1 MFSYRLAA
9 TLAAPLLLAACAGTP
24 AKTDKA
30 AAATAAVDETEI
42 GTLYTRLGEAVKR
55 YEGSA
60 DLAAAGERERAA
72 REGNAAL
79 DDLRAAA
86 LRCQQLPGCEE
97 ERFLSAFDGLLR
109 RDAPVT
115 AGGEAEQGRGD
126 DVPEAAGEG
135 SPLVAD
141 LPETARSITLLK
153 GRPLADMI
161 AVNEP
166 VKAALEEWLTQY
178 RPNLIQSY
186 VNYQYMRQLMWPEY
200 QKAGLP
206 EALLFGFIAKE
217 SGGKVH
223 AVSRS
228 GASGPLQFMYATGL
242 RFGLST
248 ENGFD
253 QRFDPALSARA
264 NAAYLNEQLRIFN
277 NDLELV
283 LAAYNG
289 GEGRVGRLAGGG
301 RGRFWDSSVYAALA
315 PETRE
320 YVPMV
325 LAAAWLF
332 MHPERYNLTF
342 PKIDTKLGS
351 VVLPRS
357 MSLAELSI
365 CFGQEGG
372 SHDGWFR
379 ALRNL
384 NPAYDHQA
392 ALTPGTRL
400 QVPAVLE
407 AAFPRTCAQGQ
418 WQALAAELHAANIPL
433 VAAAPS
439 PAARA
444 RGTAGRRSYTVRK
457 GDTLAAI
464 ARRHSCTE
472 VREIASLNRL
482 RGPSYA
488 IKPGQ
493 TLQIPACPRGS

>member
-1 MFSYRLAA
+1 MAA
-9 TLAAPLLLAACAGTP
+9 SFLLAACAGTP
-24 AKTDKA
+24 ARDGKTVA
-30 AAATAAVDETEI
+30 AAAQAAAEEAEIGQLYARLAAAVE
-42 GTLYTRLGEAVKR
+42 R

-60 DLAAAGERERAA
+60 ELAAQGARERAA

-86 LRCQQLPGCEE
+86 LRCHQLSGCEE

-109 RDAPVT
+109 RDAPAT
-115 AGGEAEQGRGD
+115 AATTDGEKPDGD
-126 DVPEAAGEG
+126 DVQTEAES
-135 SPLVAD
+135 SPLVSD
-141 LPETARSITLLK
+141 LPETARTITLLK
-153 GRPLADMI
+153 GRPLAEVI

-166 VKAALEEWLTQY
+166 VKASIEEWLTQY
-178 RPNLIQSY
+178 RPNLIQAY
-186 VNYQYMRQLMWPEY
+186 VNYQYLRQLMWPEY

-228 GASGPLQFMYATGL
+228 GASGPLQFMYSTGL

-248 ENGFD
+248 SNGFD

-264 NAAYLNEQLRIFN
+264 NAAYLNEQLRVFN

-289 GEGRVGRLAGGG
+289 GEGRMGRLAGGG
-301 RGRFWDSSVYAALA
+301 RARFWDASVYGALS

-332 MHPERYNLTF
+332 MHPERYNLEF
-342 PKIDTKLGS
+342 PRIDTRLGEI
-351 VVLPRS
+351 VLPRT
-357 MSLAELSI
+357 MSLAELSV

-372 SHDGWFR
+372 SREGWFR

-384 NPAYDHQA
+384 NPAYDHQIG
-392 ALTPGTRL
+392 LPPGTRL
-400 QVPAVLE
+400 TVPNVLE
-407 AAFPRTCAQGQ
+407 AAFPRVCAEGP
-418 WQALAAELHAANIPL
+418 WLALAAELHAATMPQ
-433 VAAAPS
+433 VAVASASARSGNAA
-439 PAARA
+439 
-444 RGTAGRRSYTVRK
+444 GTGRSRYTVRK

-464 ARRHSCTE
+464 ARKHRCAE

-482 RGPSYA
+482 RAPSYA

-493 TLQIPACPRGS
+493 TLQIPVCAR

>member
-1 MFSYRLAA
+1 LRIRLAA
-9 TLAAPLLLAACAGTP
+9 ALAACFLLTACAGTP
-24 AKTDKA
+24 PKSGKKSSA
-30 AAATAAVDETEI
+30 AAATDESEI
-42 GTLYTRLGEAVKR
+42 GALYARLDEAVKR

-60 DLAAAGERERAA
+60 DLADAGERERAA

-86 LRCQQLPGCEE
+86 QRCQQLTGCEN

-109 RDAPVT
+109 RDAPIATVT
-115 AGGEAEQGRGD
+115 GEGEKPVGEDA
-126 DVPEAAGEG
+126 VPEAVGEG
-135 SPLVAD
+135 SPVVSD

-153 GRPLADMI
+153 GRPLAEMI

-186 VNYQYMRQLMWPEY
+186 INYQYMRQLMWPEY

-228 GASGPLQFMYATGL
+228 GASGPLQFMYSTGL
-242 RFGLST
+242 RFGLT
-248 ENGFD
+248 TNNGFD
-253 QRFDPALSARA
+253 QRFDAALSARA
-264 NAAYLNEQLRIFN
+264 NAAYLNEQLRVFN

-289 GEGRVGRLAGGG
+289 GEGRMGRLAGGG
-301 RGRFWDSSVYAALA
+301 RARFWDPAVYGSLS

-332 MHPERYNLTF
+332 MHPERYNLEF
-342 PKIDTKLGS
+342 PRIDTRLGNI
-351 VVLPRS
+351 VLPRS
-357 MSLAELSI
+357 MSLSELSI

-372 SHDGWFR
+372 SRDGWFR
-379 ALRNL
+379 TLRNL

-392 ALTPGTRL
+392 AIAPGTRL
-400 QVPAVLE
+400 AVPIALE
-407 AAFPRTCAQGQ
+407 TAFPKTCAEGS
-418 WQALAAELHAANIPL
+418 WQTLAAELHAATVPQ
-433 VAAAPS
+433 VAMTSS
-439 PAARA
+439 PAARSNAGGGSRA
-444 RGTAGRRSYTVRK
+444 RYTVRK

-464 ARRHSCTE
+464 ARKHRCTE

-482 RGPSYA
+482 RAPGYA

-493 TLQIPACPRGS
+493 TLQIPACTR

>member
-1 MFSYRLAA
+1 MRIRLVSAA
-9 TLAAPLLLAACAGTP
+9 AVSVLLAACAGTP
-24 AKTDKA
+24 ARTGPNA
-30 AAATAAVDETEI
+30 APVAATAEAEI
-42 GTLYTRLGEAVKR
+42 GQLYQRLDEAVKR

-60 DLAAAGERERAA
+60 ELADAGERERAA

-79 DDLRAAA
+79 DELRAAA
-86 LRCQQLPGCEE
+86 LRCHQLTGCEE

-109 RDAPVT
+109 RDAPI
-115 AGGEAEQGRGD
+115 AA
-126 DVPEAAGEG
+126 AAGEG
-135 SPLVAD
+135 EKPVGEDAVPGALGEDSPVVSD
-141 LPETARSITLLK
+141 LPESARAITLLK
-153 GRPLADMI
+153 GRPLAEII

-178 RPNLIQSY
+178 RPNLIQAY

-242 RFGLST
+242 RFGLTTS
-248 ENGFD
+248 NGFD
-253 QRFDPALSARA
+253 QRFDPTLSARA
-264 NAAYLNEQLRIFN
+264 NAAYLNEQLRVFN

-289 GEGRVGRLAGGG
+289 GEGRMGRLAGGG
-301 RGRFWDSSVYAALA
+301 RARFWDASVYGALA

-332 MHPERYNLTF
+332 MHPERYNLEF
-342 PKIDTKLGS
+342 PKIDTRLGS
-351 VVLPRS
+351 VTLPRT
-357 MSLAELSI
+357 MSLSELSI

-372 SHDGWFR
+372 SREGWFR

-384 NPAYDHQA
+384 NPSYDHQFA
-392 ALTPGTRL
+392 IPPGTRL
-400 QVPAVLE
+400 AVPAVLE
-407 AAFPRTCAQGQ
+407 PAFARLCAQGN
-418 WQALAAELHAANIPL
+418 WQALAAELHAAAMPQ
-433 VAAAPS
+433 VAAAS
-439 PAARA
+439 T
-444 RGTAGRRSYTVRK
+444 TAGRGSSGTTRSRYTVRK
-457 GDTLAAI
+457 GDTLAGI
-464 ARRHSCTE
+464 ARKHRCSQ
-472 VREIASLNRL
+472 VREIANLNRL
-482 RGPSYA
+482 RAPSYA

-493 TLQIPACPRGS
+493 TLQIPTCAK

>member
-1 MFSYRLAA
+1 MLRLRIAA
-9 TLAAPLLLAACAGTP
+9 ALAVSLSLAACAGSP
-24 AKTDKA
+24 AKTGAKA
-30 AAATAAVDETEI
+30 KPAPAADEAEI
-42 GTLYTRLGEAVKR
+42 GTLYARLGEAVKR

-72 REGNAAL
+72 QEGNAAL

-109 RDAPVT
+109 RDAPAAAV
-115 AGGEAEQGRGD
+115 AGTDTGPGGADAE
-126 DVPEAAGEG
+126 PTAAGED
-135 SPLVAD
+135 SPVVAD
-141 LPETARSITLLK
+141 LPEAARAITLLK
-153 GRPLADMI
+153 GRPLAEVI

-178 RPNLIQSY
+178 RPNLIQAY

-200 QKAGLP
+200 EKAGLP

-242 RFGLST
+242 RFGLGMRD
-248 ENGFD
+248 GFD

-264 NAAYLNEQLRIFN
+264 NAAYLNEQLRLFN

-289 GEGRVGRLAGGG
+289 GEGRMGRLAGGG
-301 RGRFWDSSVYAALA
+301 RARFWDASVYGALA

-332 MHPERYNLTF
+332 MHPERYNLEF
-342 PKIDTKLGS
+342 PRIDTRLGQ
-351 VVLPRS
+351 VTLPRS
-357 MSLAELSI
+357 MSLSELAI
-365 CFGQEGG
+365 CYGQEGD
-372 SHDGWFR
+372 SRDGWFR

-392 ALTPGTRL
+392 SLPPGTQL
-400 QVPAVLE
+400 AVPQALE
-407 AAFPRTCAQGQ
+407 AAFERLCAQGK
-418 WQALAAELHAANIPL
+418 WQALAAELHSATVPL
-433 VAAAPS
+433 VASPS
-439 PAARA
+439 PAMRA
-444 RGTAGRRSYTVRK
+444 RVAGRASYTVRK

-464 ARRHSCTE
+464 ARRHRCAE
-472 VREIASLNRL
+472 VKEIASLNRL
-482 RGPSYA
+482 RAPGYA

-493 TLQIPACPRGS
+493 KLQIPSCPG

>member
-1 MFSYRLAA
+1 LRIRFVSAVAA
-9 TLAAPLLLAACAGTP
+9 SFVLAACAGTP
-24 AKTDKA
+24 ARNAKTA
-30 AAATAAVDETEI
+30 PAAAVDENEI
-42 GTLYTRLGEAVKR
+42 GQLYTRLDDAVKR

-60 DLAAAGERERAA
+60 ELADAGERERAA

-86 LRCQQLPGCEE
+86 LRCRQLPGCEQ

-109 RDAPVT
+109 RDAPIAAAT
-115 AGGEAEQGRGD
+115 GEAEKPAGD
-126 DVPEAAGEG
+126 EVVPEAAGEG
-135 SPLVAD
+135 SPLVSD
-141 LPETARSITLLK
+141 LPESARSIMLLK
-153 GRPLADMI
+153 GRPLAEII

-178 RPNLIQSY
+178 RPNLIQAY
-186 VNYQYMRQLMWPEY
+186 VNYQYLRQLMWPEY

-242 RFGLST
+242 RFGLTTS
-248 ENGFD
+248 NGFD

-264 NAAYLNEQLRIFN
+264 NAAYLNEQLRVFN

-289 GEGRVGRLAGGG
+289 GEGRMGRLAGGG
-301 RGRFWDSSVYAALA
+301 RARFWDASVYGALS

-332 MHPERYNLTF
+332 MHPERYNLEF
-342 PKIDTKLGS
+342 PTIDTRLGS
-351 VVLPRS
+351 VTLTRS

-365 CFGQEGG
+365 CFGQEGD

-392 ALTPGTRL
+392 ALSPGTRL
-400 QVPAVLE
+400 AVPIVLE
-407 AAFPRTCAQGQ
+407 AAFPRVCAQGP
-418 WQALAAELHAANIPL
+418 WQALAAELHAASAPQ
-433 VAAAPS
+433 VAMASTS
-439 PAARA
+439 PARSSGGA
-444 RGTAGRRSYTVRK
+444 RGRYTVRK

-464 ARRHSCTE
+464 ARKHRCAE

-482 RGPSYA
+482 RAPSYA

-493 TLQIPACPRGS
+493 TLQIPACAK